1 MRIKFL
7 YSIGVSLLIATLSPA
22 SFPLQAASL
31 PVYKADNSQS
41 QADMLL
47 NEGLKLLYEG
57 KFKESISKLESALP
71 IYRATG
77 HRLPEASCLFY
88 IGFAKQRLGDFAEAI
103 KSLQPTLLFW
113 QETRNFTL
121 KAMTLTIIGFA
132 YEGQGNL
139 EEAVTVYKQA
149 VDVSEKV
156 VSGIK
161 VEEHQLPFARMQGLM
176 SERLSILLSLAGR
189 YEESFNYVERA
200 KARAFLDQ
208 YVRGSIDFRKN
219 GDAELLAKGDAIEQ
233 ELATVRN
240 RLSNS
245 RNNPELN
252 NTKEQLAIE
261 EDRLQ
266 KQYADWYLELK
277 NRSPETASLIRV
289 EVASL
294 GEIQKAITQ
303 RDTDTT
309 LVEYFVTDGGTL
321 VFIITANSLKML
333 RLPVSRKDLRAA
345 IDKWSQGDSTNRHN
359 NPHPASLQDLYTQ
372 LIAPVK
378 PYITTSTIGIIP
390 HDLLNSVPFPGL
402 TDGKRYLIDDYAVFV
417 LPNASTLPFLPGKRK
432 PSTGTILALAMGNPQ
447 LSTPSVDR
455 SLATLL
461 GVGEEVRAIQEIYPK
476 TQVLVEQDATETVV
490 VSQAG
495 KYEILH
501 IAAHAVY
508 EGKIPLSS
516 TIYLAKD
523 NHHDG
528 NLQVRDLYGLN
539 LKEATNLVVVT
550 GCEIQK
556 GDVNPGDEIISL
568 SRGFMYAGAPSVI
581 ANLWQTSD
589 DENTKLLLQRFYTYL
604 AKMSKAK
611 ALRQAQIDVRNHN
624 SKYSHP
630 FYWGGFMLTGDW
642 GKL

>member
-1 MRIKFL
+1 MRIKFW
-7 YSIGVSLLIATLSPA
+7 YSIGVSLLIATQCPA
-22 SFPLQAASL
+22 SFPLLAASL
-31 PVYKADNSQS
+31 PVYKADNSRS

-47 NEGLKLLYEG
+47 NEGLKLFYQR
-57 KFKESISKLESALP
+57 KFNEAISKLESALT

-77 HRLPEASCLFY
+77 SRLQEASCLFH
-88 IGFAKQRLGDFAEAI
+88 IGFAKQGLRDFAGAI

-121 KAMTLTIIGFA
+121 KEMTLTLIGFA

-149 VDVSEKV
+149 VDVNEKIV
-156 VSGIK
+156 GGIK
-161 VEEHQLPFARMQGLM
+161 VEEYQLSFAMMQGLL

-219 GDAELLAKGDAIEQ
+219 GDAELLAKGDGLEQ
-233 ELATVRN
+233 EIATVRN
-240 RLSNS
+240 RLIKAQNNS
-245 RNNPELN
+245 EID
-252 NTKEQLAIE
+252 NTRETLEKLDSLE
-261 EDRLQ
+261 
-266 KQYADWYLELK
+266 KQYEDWYLELK
-277 NRSPETASLIRV
+277 NRSPETASLKRV

-294 GEIQKAITQ
+294 GEIQKAIAQ
-303 RDTDTT
+303 IDSDTT

-321 VFIITANSLKML
+321 VFIITTNSLKML
-333 RLPVSRKDLRAA
+333 RLPASRKDLRAA
-345 IDKWSQGDSTNRHN
+345 IDRWSQGDSTNRDN
-359 NPHPASLQDLYTQ
+359 NHHPASLQELYTQ

-378 PYITTSTIGIIP
+378 SYITTSTIGIIP

-402 TDGKRYLIDDYAVFV
+402 TDGKRNLIDDYAMFV
-417 LPNASTLPFLPGKRK
+417 LPNASILPFLPGKRK

-447 LSTPSVDR
+447 LSTPPDDPPL
-455 SLATLL
+455 SLLK
-461 GVGEEVRAIQEIYPK
+461 GVGEEVREIKEIYPK
-476 TQVLVEQDATETVV
+476 TQVLEEQAATETAV

-508 EGKIPLSS
+508 KQKTPLSS
-516 TIYLAKD
+516 TIYVAKD
-523 NHHDG
+523 NRNDG

-539 LKEATNLVVVT
+539 LTAATNLVVLT
-550 GCEIQK
+550 GCEAQR
-556 GDVNPGDEIISL
+556 GDVNYGDEITSL
-568 SRGFMYAGAPSVI
+568 SRGFMYAGTPSII
-581 ANLWQTSD
+581 ANLWLTSD
-589 DENTKLLLQRFYTYL
+589 DESTKILMQRFYSYL
-604 AKMSKAK
+604 PKMGKAK

>member
-1 MRIKFL
+1 MRIKFW
-7 YSIGVSLLIATLSPA
+7 YSIGVSLLIATLCPA
-22 SFPLQAASL
+22 SFPLLAASL
-31 PVYKADNSQS
+31 PVYKADNSRS

-47 NEGLKLLYEG
+47 DEGLKLFYQR
-57 KFKESISKLESALP
+57 KFNEAISKLEAALT

-77 HRLPEASCLFY
+77 SRIQEASCLFH
-88 IGFAKQRLGDFAEAI
+88 IGFAKQGLRDFAGAI

-121 KAMTLTIIGFA
+121 KAMTLTLIGFA

-139 EEAVTVYKQA
+139 EEAVTVYKKA
-149 VDVSEKV
+149 VDVSEKI

-161 VEEHQLPFARMQGLM
+161 VEEHQISFARMQGLM

-219 GDAELLAKGDAIEQ
+219 GDAELLAKGDALEQ
-233 ELATVRN
+233 EIATVRN
-240 RLSNS
+240 RLINAQ
-245 RNNPELN
+245 NNPELN
-252 NTKEQLAIE
+252 NTRETLE
-261 EDRLQ
+261 EKLESLE
-266 KQYADWYLELK
+266 KQYEDWYLELK
-277 NRSPETASLIRV
+277 NRSPETASLKRV

-294 GEIQKAITQ
+294 GEIQKAIAQ
-303 RDTDTT
+303 IDSDTT

-321 VFIITANSLKML
+321 VFIITTNSLKML
-333 RLPVSRKDLRAA
+333 RLPASRKDLRAA
-345 IDKWSQGDSTNRHN
+345 INRWSQGDSTNRDN
-359 NPHPASLQDLYTQ
+359 NPHPASLQELYTQ
-372 LIAPVK
+372 LIAPIK

-402 TDGKRYLIDDYAVFV
+402 TDGKRNLIDDYAMFV
-417 LPNASTLPFLPGKRK
+417 LPNASILPFLPGKRK
-432 PSTGTILALAMGNPQ
+432 PSFGTILALGMGNPQ
-447 LSTPSVDR
+447 LSTPPSEV
-455 SLATLL
+455 SLRVLT

-476 TQVLVEQDATETVV
+476 TKVLVEQVATETAV

-508 EGKIPLSS
+508 KNNPLSS

-523 NHHDG
+523 NQNDG

-539 LKEATNLVVVT
+539 LTAATNLVVLT
-550 GCEIQK
+550 GCEGQR
-556 GDVNPGDEIISL
+556 GVVNYGDEITSL
-568 SRGFMYAGAPSVI
+568 SRGFMYAGTPSVI
-581 ANLWQTSD
+581 ANLWLTSD
-589 DENTKLLLQRFYTYL
+589 DESTKILMQRFYTYL
-604 AKMSKAK
+604 PKMGKAK
-611 ALRQAQIDVRNHN
+611 SLRQAQIDVRNHN

>member
-1 MRIKFL
+1 
-7 YSIGVSLLIATLSPA
+7 
-22 SFPLQAASL
+22 
-31 PVYKADNSQS
+31 
-41 QADMLL
+41 MLL
-47 NEGLKLLYEG
+47 DEGLKLFYQR
-57 KFKESISKLESALP
+57 KFNEAISKLEAALT

-77 HRLPEASCLFY
+77 SRLQEASCLFH
-88 IGFAKQRLGDFAEAI
+88 IGFAKQGLRDFAGAI

-121 KAMTLTIIGFA
+121 KAMTLTLIGLA

-139 EEAVTVYKQA
+139 EEAVNVYKQA
-149 VDVSEKV
+149 VDVNEKIV
-156 VSGIK
+156 GGIK
-161 VEEHQLPFARMQGLM
+161 VQEHQRSFARMQGLM

-219 GDAELLAKGDAIEQ
+219 GDAELLANGDGLEQ
-233 ELATVRN
+233 EIATVRN
-240 RLSNS
+240 RLINAQ
-245 RNNPELN
+245 NNQELN
-252 NTKEQLAIE
+252 NIRETLDPQLE
-261 EDRLQ
+261 SLE
-266 KQYADWYLELK
+266 KQYEDWYLELK
-277 NRSPETASLIRV
+277 NRSPETASLKRV

-294 GEIQKAITQ
+294 GEIQKAIAQ
-303 RDTDTT
+303 IDSDTT
-309 LVEYFVTDGGTL
+309 LVEYFVTNGGTL

-333 RLPVSRKDLRAA
+333 RLPASRKDLRAA
-345 IDKWSQGDSTNRHN
+345 IDRWSEGDATNRDN
-359 NPHPASLQDLYTQ
+359 NPHPASLQELYKE
-372 LIAPVK
+372 LIAPIK

-402 TDGKRYLIDDYAVFV
+402 TDGKRNLIDDYAMFV
-417 LPNASTLPFLPGKRK
+417 LPNASILPFLRGKRK
-432 PSTGTILALAMGNPQ
+432 PSAGTILALGMGNPQ
-447 LSTPSVDR
+447 LSTPPSEV
-455 SLATLL
+455 SLLVLT
-461 GVGEEVRAIQEIYPK
+461 GVGEEVRAIKEIYPK
-476 TQVLVEQDATETVV
+476 TQVLVEQVATETAV

-508 EGKIPLSS
+508 NKNNPLSS

-523 NHHDG
+523 NQNDG

-539 LKEATNLVVVT
+539 LTAATNLVVLT
-550 GCEIQK
+550 GCEGQRGNVNYGDEITSQR
-556 GDVNPGDEIISL
+556 GDVNYGDEITSL
-568 SRGFMYAGAPSVI
+568 SRGFMYAGTPSII
-581 ANLWQTSD
+581 ANLWKTSD
-589 DENTKLLLQRFYTYL
+589 DESTKILMQRFYTYL
-604 AKMSKAK
+604 PKMGKAK

>member
-1 MRIKFL
+1 MRIKFW

-22 SFPLQAASL
+22 SFPLLAASL
-31 PVYKADNSQS
+31 PVYKADNSRS

-47 NEGLKLLYEG
+47 NEGMKLFYES
-57 KFKESISKLESALP
+57 KFKEAISKLEAALT

-77 HRLPEASCLFY
+77 SRLQEASCLFH
-88 IGFAKQRLGDFAEAI
+88 IGFAKQGLRDFAGAI

-113 QETRNFTL
+113 HETRNFTL
-121 KAMTLTIIGFA
+121 KAMTLTLIGLA

-139 EEAVTVYKQA
+139 EEAVNVYKQA
-149 VDVSEKV
+149 VDVNEKIV
-156 VSGIK
+156 GGIK
-161 VEEHQLPFARMQGLM
+161 VEEHQRSFARMQGLM

-219 GDAELLAKGDAIEQ
+219 GDAELLAKGDGLEQ
-233 ELATVRN
+233 EIATIRN
-240 RLSNS
+240 HLINAQ
-245 RNNPELN
+245 NNQELN
-252 NTKEQLAIE
+252 NTRETLDKLDILE
-261 EDRLQ
+261 
-266 KQYADWYLELK
+266 KQYEDWYLELK
-277 NRSPETASLIRV
+277 NRSPETASLKRV

-294 GEIQKAITQ
+294 GEIQKAIAQ
-303 RDTDTT
+303 IDSDTT

-321 VFIITANSLKML
+321 VFIITTNSLKML
-333 RLPVSRKDLRAA
+333 RLPASRKDLRAT
-345 IDKWSQGDSTNRHN
+345 IDRWTQADSTNRDN
-359 NPHPASLQDLYTQ
+359 NPHPASLQELYRQ

-402 TDGKRYLIDDYAVFV
+402 TDGKRNLIDDYAMFV
-417 LPNASTLPFLPGKRK
+417 LPNASILPFLRGKRK

-447 LSTPSVDR
+447 LSTPPDDP
-455 SLATLL
+455 SLPLL
-461 GVGEEVRAIQEIYPK
+461 EGVGEEVRAIKEIYPK
-476 TQVLVEQDATETVV
+476 TQVLVEQVATETAV
-490 VSQAG
+490 VSPAG

-508 EGKIPLSS
+508 NKNNPLSS

-523 NHHDG
+523 NQNDG

-539 LKEATNLVVVT
+539 LTATTNLVVLT
-550 GCEIQK
+550 GCEGQR
-556 GDVNPGDEIISL
+556 GDVNYGDEITSL
-568 SRGFMYAGAPSVI
+568 SRGFMYAGTPSVI
-581 ANLWQTSD
+581 ANLSITSD
-589 DENTKLLLQRFYTYL
+589 GESTKILMQRFYTYL
-604 AKMSKAK
+604 PKMGKAK